1 LQAAFENM
9 QNGQGTIS
17 KKDLI
22 DMFEKLELEK
32 EYIDLIIA

>member
-9 QNGQGTIS
+9 QNGQNTIS

-32 EYIDLIIA
+32 EYIELIIA